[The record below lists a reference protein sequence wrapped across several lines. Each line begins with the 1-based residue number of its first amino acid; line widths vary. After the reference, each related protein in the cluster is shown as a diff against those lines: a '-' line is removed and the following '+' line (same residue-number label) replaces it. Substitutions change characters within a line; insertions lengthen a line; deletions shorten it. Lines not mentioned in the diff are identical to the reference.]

1 MTNSHASFGPVS
13 TPRPWSALDEVDRRR
28 AAQWWEFMARERSV
42 DELLAWTE
50 CAVVTV
56 GERTLAWWSY
66 SDAGLL
72 FEGDRIVGHEVQ
84 YGFVCN
90 ELALWQQI
98 ATAEHRPALVAWGLE
113 AEGRLPKV
121 WSARVPLDELVR
133 DAAASLTDG
142 ASA

>member
-1 MTNSHASFGPVS
+1 MKATKTSYHDEAVALGDPWQSGTNLPDVLGRIEGL
-13 TPRPWSALDEVDRRR
+13 RPAPG
-28 AAQWWEFMARERSV
+28 
-42 DELLAWTE
+42 
-50 CAVVTV
+50 V
-56 GERTLAWWSY
+56 GEFAFSLEGVKRREIDWQLVRK
-66 SDAGLL
+66 GLL